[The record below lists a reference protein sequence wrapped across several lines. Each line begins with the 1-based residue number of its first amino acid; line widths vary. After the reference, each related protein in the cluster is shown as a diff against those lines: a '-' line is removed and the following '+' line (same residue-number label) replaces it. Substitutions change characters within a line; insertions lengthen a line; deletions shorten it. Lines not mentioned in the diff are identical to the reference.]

1 MDYKQKKIVTKLN
14 KVERVELG
22 ILQDIDNDFNF
33 LNKNFKPM
41 EEKFY
46 DSLET
51 AAGTKK
57 LIIKDLSKYK
67 KLQKNIISVKEK
79 VKDLGLN
86 SELSRLDKISTK
98 VDQYIK
104 DINRI
109 ENIKI

>member
-14 KVERVELG
+14 KVEKIELG

-33 LNKNFKPM
+33 LNKNFQPM
-41 EEKFY
+41 EDKFY
-46 DSLET
+46 NSLET
-51 AAGTKK
+51 AVGAKK
-57 LIIKDLSKYK
+57 LIIKDLSKFK
-67 KLQKNIISVKEK
+67 KLQKDIISVKEK

-86 SELSRLDKISTK
+86 SELSRLDKISSK